1 MIRASARLTAA
12 ASTSMV
18 LTAFTLQSAA
28 IPFQA
33 SSIQAPATGTVVLT
47 GGRLIDGTGRAPVEQ
62 ATLVVSNGRVEAVG
76 PSSAVKPPAGATIV
90 NVAGKT
96 MLPGL
101 INAHGHLGA
110 GDKKLPLHD
119 QIVQQLRLYA
129 QYGVTTVQSLGDDG
143 VESVKVHDEQERGAL
158 DRARLY
164 TAGAAVVGDSVD
176 DARQKIDKVAAQRV
190 DIVKTRM
197 NRLVFADGSRTGS
210 PTTFKTVPD
219 MAPDVYRAVIEQA
232 HKHGLRVAAH
242 LFYLDQAKALV
253 DAGLDIVA
261 HGVRDQ
267 DVDRALV
274 ASLKQKNV
282 GYIPTL
288 TRDVAVYEFEA
299 TPAYFSDPFFLR
311 GTAVYRNDMD
321 IVKDAAF
328 QEKVRMSS
336 EAQLTKKAL
345 DQGLRNV
352 RLLSEGGVTIAMGTD
367 SGAVVGRW
375 QGYNEHRELELMV
388 KAGLSPMQSIVAA
401 TGGAARVTRLDTLLG
416 TLEPGKWADFLVLN
430 ANPLTDI
437 RNMRQIDSVWI
448 AGRRLTP
455 SNAN

>member
-18 LTAFTLQSAA
+18 LAAFTLQSAA

-33 SSIQAPATGTVVLT
+33 SSTQAPATGTVVLT
-47 GGRLIDGTGRAPVEQ
+47 GARLIDGTGRAPVEQ

-76 PSSAVKPPAGATIV
+76 PSSAVKPPAGATII
-90 NVAGKT
+90 NIAGKT

-143 VESVKVHDEQERGAL
+143 VESVKVHDEQERGVL

-197 NRLVFADGSRTGS
+197 NRLAFADGSRTGS

-299 TPAYFSDPFFLR
+299 TPAYLSDPFFLR
-311 GTAVYRNDMD
+311 GTAVYRNDLD

-336 EAQLTKKAL
+336 EAQLTKKAV

-437 RNMRQIDSVWI
+437 RNTRQIDSVWI

-455 SNAN
+455 PNAN